1 MHMREHYQNA
11 YVTRDLDWAQKRMSE
26 DYGLGGWSRFEVE
39 FPVQTPF
46 GEQLQATKVAS
57 AWAGWLQIELIE
69 PVSGYIAPFEA
80 FLPDDPGDPALRF
93 HHFAQRRE
101 SMAEVAA
108 DIAKTGLGIACQGG
122 IPDLTY
128 TYLDARA
135 TLGHF
140 VELVWATPAGWEM
153 IGWPKDRVVR

>member
-1 MHMREHYQNA
+1 MKMRAHYQNA
-11 YVTRDLDWAQKRMSE
+11 YVTRDLGWAQKLMSE
-26 DYGLGGWSRFEVE
+26 SYGLTDWATFEVE
-39 FPVQTPF
+39 FPVRTPE
-46 GEQLQATKVAS
+46 GEELQATRVAS
-57 AWAGWLQIELIE
+57 AWTGGLQIELIE

-80 FLPDDPGDPALRF
+80 FLPADPDDPSLRF

-101 SMAEVAA
+101 SMAEVEA
-108 DIAKTGLGIACQGG
+108 DIAATGLEVACQGG

-128 TYLDARA
+128 TYLDARK

-153 IGWPKDRVVR
+153 IGWPKGL